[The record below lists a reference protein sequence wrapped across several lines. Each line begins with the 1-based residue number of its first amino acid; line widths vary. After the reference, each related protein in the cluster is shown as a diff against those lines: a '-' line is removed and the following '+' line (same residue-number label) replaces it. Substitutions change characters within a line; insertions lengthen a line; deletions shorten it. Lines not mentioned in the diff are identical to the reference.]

1 MNRSLQIRAGL
12 TAVILLF
19 SLYGLLPTFK
29 ALSISQAEREAAK
42 DNPERL
48 EEIAEIDAAAIRRGL
63 DLKGGMYLVL
73 EVDQAGMNSS
83 EAEDALLRV
92 KEIIY
97 NRIDKFGVSE
107 PEITTFGSSRIVVK
121 LPGLQDPERAK
132 NLLGKT
138 ARLEFRMVRPDT
150 EIQAALEK
158 MDHLFLADAAVADTP
173 DEADPEAAAE
183 PTEEEDLAAAEGDT
197 SAITEA
203 DTASTPFGDLDD
215 VLGDDD
221 SLAEADETYLKEHPF
236 TGLIIA
242 QPGILSST
250 PLFVEEKNVNRLQAM
265 LDDPRVAR
273 KLRNMEFQMD
283 MEPMNFGQG
292 QMLRPLYLIEAK
304 SILTGD
310 QLTDALSAAD
320 PERPGSWQV
329 NFSLNN
335 RGARTF
341 AKVTGENV
349 GRFLAI
355 SLDGRISSA
364 PVIQGKIP
372 SGSGS
377 ISGNFS
383 NAEAS
388 DLALLLRAGALP
400 TDVYIAEERTVGPSL
415 GSDSIRMG
423 VNAAMYGSILV
434 VIFMLVYY
442 RLSGVV
448 IVIALVSNIIILM
461 AILAQFD
468 LVLTLPGIAGIILT
482 VGMAVDANVLIN
494 ERIREE
500 LRKDKTIR
508 ASVQSGYTNA
518 TRTIVDANVTT
529 LIAGGILLWF
539 GTGPIKGFAVTLS
552 IGILTSMFTAL
563 VMGVAPGES
572 SPGKVGQDD
581 GILQGSQDQFRG
593 RHEGRLHHFGDP
605 GSRQRGHHADS
616 QGAAAEHRFYRR
628 FGAAG
633 EDGSGA
639 DGR

>member
-29 ALSISQAEREAAK
+29 ALSISSADREAAK
-42 DNPERL
+42 ENPERMA
-48 EEIAEIDAAAIRRGL
+48 EISDIDAAAIKRGL

-73 EVDQAGMNSS
+73 EVDQEGMNTS

-92 KEIIY
+92 KEILY
-97 NRIDKFGVSE
+97 NRVDKFGVSE

-132 NLLGKT
+132 ALLGQT

-150 EIQAALEK
+150 EIQPVLEK
-158 MDHLFLADAAVADTP
+158 LDRLYLGAAVPEQDVEDSAPVEDSAAAANDDVASAEGDSAAVA
-173 DEADPEAAAE
+173 
-183 PTEEEDLAAAEGDT
+183 G
-197 SAITEA
+197 A
-203 DTASTPFGDLDD
+203 DTAANPFGELDD
-215 VLGDDD
+215 MMGSDE
-221 SLAEADETYLKEHPF
+221 SLAGADEAYLKDHPF
-236 TGLIIA
+236 SGLLVV
-242 QPGILSST
+242 QPGILGST
-250 PLFVEEKNVNRLQAM
+250 PLFVQEDNVDRVQAM
-265 LDDPRVAR
+265 IEDPRTAR
-273 KLRNMEFQMD
+273 KLRNVEFQLE
-283 MEPMNFGQG
+283 MEPMDFGQG
-292 QMLRPLYLIEAK
+292 QMLRPLYLIDIK
-304 SILTGD
+304 PILTGD
-310 QLTDALSAAD
+310 QLTDALSSANN
-320 PERPGSWQV
+320 ERPGLWQV

-377 ISGNFS
+377 ISGNFT

-423 VNAAMYGSILV
+423 INAAIYGSLM
-434 VIFMLVYY
+434 VIIFILVYY
-442 RLSGVV
+442 RMSGVV
-448 IVIALVSNIIILM
+448 TVIALVSNIIILM
-461 AILAQFD
+461 AVLAQFD

-508 ASVQSGYTNA
+508 ASVQSGYANA
-518 TRTIVDANVTT
+518 TRTIIDANVTT

-563 VMGVAPGES
+563 VMTRVIMEFMTR
-572 SPGKVGQDD
+572 K
-581 GILQGSQDQFRG
+581 QGRKKMSI
-593 RHEGRLHHFGDP
+593 
-605 GSRQRGHHADS
+605 
-616 QGAAAEHRFYRR
+616 
-628 FGAAG
+628 
-633 EDGSGA
+633 
-639 DGR
+639 

>member
-29 ALSISQAEREAAK
+29 ALSISSAEREAAQ

-48 EEIAEIDAAAIRRGL
+48 AEIADIDAKAIRRGL

-73 EVDQAGMNSS
+73 EVDQEGMNSS
-83 EAEDALLRV
+83 EAEDALMRV
-92 KEIIY
+92 KEILY

-150 EIQAALEK
+150 ELQPALEK
-158 MDHLFLADAAVADTP
+158 LDQLFRVEGAEDETAAAGEDTTATVADEAEAAAPVDSAAVAELD
-173 DEADPEAAAE
+173 
-183 PTEEEDLAAAEGDT
+183 
-197 SAITEA
+197 SAGN
-203 DTASTPFGDLDD
+203 PFGDLEEFLDEEEA
-215 VLGDDD
+215 LPAA
-221 SLAEADETYLKEHPF
+221 AEEYLKEHPF
-236 TGLIIA
+236 SGLLIA
-242 QPGILSST
+242 QSGILSST
-250 PLFVEEKNVNRLQAM
+250 PLFVAEENVGRLQVM
-265 LDDPRVAR
+265 LDDPRTGR
-273 KLRNMEFQMD
+273 KLRDTEFQVE
-283 MEPMNFGQG
+283 MEPMDFGEG
-292 QMLRPLYLIEAK
+292 QVLRPVYLIDTK
-304 SILTGD
+304 PIISGD
-310 QLTDALSAAD
+310 QLTDAVSMANPD
-320 PERPGSWQV
+320 RPGFWQV
-329 NFSLNN
+329 NFTLNN
-335 RGARTF
+335 RGARSF

-377 ISGNFS
+377 ITGSFT

-423 VNAAMYGSILV
+423 VNAALYGSLLV
-434 VIFMLVYY
+434 VIFIIFYY
-442 RLSGVV
+442 RMSGMVT
-448 IVIALVSNIIILM
+448 VIALVSNIIILM
-461 AILAQFD
+461 AVLAQFD

-508 ASVQSGYTNA
+508 ASVQSGYANA

-529 LIAGGILLWF
+529 LIAAGILLWF

-563 VMGVAPGES
+563 VMTRVIMEFMTR
-572 SPGKVGQDD
+572 K
-581 GILQGSQDQFRG
+581 QGRKKISI
-593 RHEGRLHHFGDP
+593 
-605 GSRQRGHHADS
+605 
-616 QGAAAEHRFYRR
+616 
-628 FGAAG
+628 
-633 EDGSGA
+633 
-639 DGR
+639 

>member
-12 TAVILLF
+12 TVVILLL
-19 SLYGLLPTFK
+19 SLWGLLPTFK
-29 ALSISQAEREAAK
+29 ALSISSADREAAQG
-42 DNPERL
+42 NPERL
-48 EEIAEIDAAAIRRGL
+48 AEIADIDAAAIRRGL

-73 EVDQAGMNSS
+73 EVDQEGMNTS

-92 KEIIY
+92 KEILY

-132 NLLGKT
+132 NLLGQT
-138 ARLEFRMVRPDT
+138 AKLEFRMVRPAT
-150 EIQAALEK
+150 EIEAALERLDK
-158 MDHLFLADAAVADTP
+158 AFLGDVP
-173 DEADPEAAAE
+173 IVEEADVAEADVAEAETAVEETTPAATDDTEVAAA
-183 PTEEEDLAAAEGDT
+183 DSAAN
-197 SAITEA
+197 
-203 DTASTPFGDLDD
+203 PFGELDD
-215 VLGDDD
+215 VLGSDTEGAVDN
-221 SLAEADETYLKEHPF
+221 SEYLKTHPF
-236 TGLIIA
+236 SGLIVA
-242 QPGILSST
+242 QGGVLQST
-250 PLFVEEKNVNRLQAM
+250 PLFVPEENVDQLQA
-265 LDDPRVAR
+265 LLSDERTAAR
-273 KLRNMEFQMD
+273 LRGAEFQMD
-283 MEPMNFGQG
+283 MEAMDFGQG
-292 QMLRPLYLIEAK
+292 QLLRPLYLVDTSA
-304 SILTGD
+304 ILSGD
-310 QLTDALSAAD
+310 QLTDALSASNPD
-320 PERPGSWQV
+320 RPGQWQV
-329 NFSLNN
+329 NFTLDS
-335 RGARTF
+335 RGARQF

-377 ISGNFS
+377 ISGNFA
-383 NAEAS
+383 NEEAS

-423 VNAAMYGSILV
+423 VSAAMYGSILV
-434 VIFMLVYY
+434 IIFMLIYY

-448 IVIALVSNIIILM
+448 TVLALVSNIIILM
-461 AILAQFD
+461 AVLAQFD

-508 ASVQSGYTNA
+508 AAVQSGYANA

-529 LIAGGILLWF
+529 LIAGVILLWF

-563 VMGVAPGES
+563 VMTRILMEWVTRNQ
-572 SPGKVGQDD
+572 GKKKMS
-581 GILQGSQDQFRG
+581 I
-593 RHEGRLHHFGDP
+593 
-605 GSRQRGHHADS
+605 
-616 QGAAAEHRFYRR
+616 
-628 FGAAG
+628 
-633 EDGSGA
+633 
-639 DGR
+639 

>member
-12 TAVILLF
+12 TAAILLF

-29 ALSISQAEREAAK
+29 ALSISSAEREAAK
-42 DNPERL
+42 DNPEL
-48 EEIAEIDAAAIRRGL
+48 LAKIADADAAAIRRGL

-73 EVDQAGMNSS
+73 EVDQEGMNSS
-83 EAEDALLRV
+83 EAEDALMRV
-92 KEIIY
+92 KEILY

-132 NLLGKT
+132 SLLGQT

-150 EIQAALEK
+150 EIQPVLEKLDRLFLGNAALE
-158 MDHLFLADAAVADTP
+158 DDAQG
-173 DEADPEAAAE
+173 AE
-183 PTEEEDLAAAEGDT
+183 ESVAAAEGD
-197 SAITEA
+197 SAAVAVA
-203 DTASTPFGDLDD
+203 DTAANPFGDLDD
-215 VLGDDD
+215 MGADD
-221 SLAEADETYLKEHPF
+221 SLAGADEAFLKDNPF
-236 TGLIIA
+236 TGLLIV
-242 QPGILSST
+242 QPGLLGST
-250 PLFVEEKNVNRLQAM
+250 PLFVKESNVDRMQTL
-265 LDDPRVAR
+265 LDDPRTAQ
-273 KLRNMEFQMD
+273 KLRNVELQLEMD
-283 MEPMNFGQG
+283 PMDFGQG
-292 QMLRPLYLIEAK
+292 QQLRPLYLIDAQ
-304 SILTGD
+304 SVITGD
-310 QLTDALSAAD
+310 QLTDAISTAD
-320 PERPGSWQV
+320 PDRPGFWQV
-329 NFSLNN
+329 NFALNS

-341 AKVTGENV
+341 AKTTGENV

-377 ISGNFS
+377 ISGNFT
-383 NAEAS
+383 NNEAS

-423 VNAAMYGSILV
+423 VNAALYGSLLVILF
-434 VIFMLVYY
+434 ILIYY
-442 RLSGVV
+442 KMSGIVS
-448 IVIALVSNIIILM
+448 VIALVSNIIILM
-461 AILAQFD
+461 AVLAQFD

-500 LRKDKTIR
+500 LRKEKTIR
-508 ASVQSGYTNA
+508 ASVQAGYANA

-563 VMGVAPGES
+563 VMTRVIMEF
-572 SPGKVGQDD
+572 VTRN
-581 GILQGSQDQFRG
+581 QGRKKMSI
-593 RHEGRLHHFGDP
+593 
-605 GSRQRGHHADS
+605 
-616 QGAAAEHRFYRR
+616 
-628 FGAAG
+628 
-633 EDGSGA
+633 
-639 DGR
+639 

>member
-29 ALSISQAEREAAK
+29 ALSISSADREAAR

-48 EEIAEIDAAAIRRGL
+48 AEIADIDAAAIKRGL

-73 EVDQAGMNSS
+73 EVDQEGMNTS

-92 KEIIY
+92 KEILY
-97 NRIDKFGVSE
+97 NRVDKFGVSE

-132 NLLGKT
+132 ALLGKT

-150 EIQAALEK
+150 EIQTVLEK
-158 MDHLFLADAAVADTP
+158 LDRLFLGDVNLEQDASIT
-173 DEADPEAAAE
+173 EEAAPASIDDVE
-183 PTEEEDLAAAEGDT
+183 VAAAEGD
-197 SAITEA
+197 SAA
-203 DTASTPFGDLDD
+203 AASDTAANPFGELDD
-215 VLGDDD
+215 IMGSDE
-221 SLAEADETYLKEHPF
+221 SLAGADEAYLKDHPF
-236 TGLIIA
+236 SGLLIV
-242 QPGILSST
+242 QPGALGST
-250 PLFVEEKNVNRLQAM
+250 PLFVEERNVARVQAL
-265 LDDPRVAR
+265 LDDPRTA
-273 KLRNMEFQMD
+273 KKMRNVEFQLE
-283 MEPMNFGQG
+283 MEPMDFGQG
-292 QMLRPLYLIEAK
+292 QMLRPLYLIDVK
-304 SILTGD
+304 PILTGD
-310 QLTDALSAAD
+310 QLTDALSSANN
-320 PERPGSWQV
+320 ERPGLWQV

-377 ISGNFS
+377 ISGNFT

-423 VNAAMYGSILV
+423 INAAMYGSLFVVLFILA
-434 VIFMLVYY
+434 YY
-442 RLSGVV
+442 RMSGLV
-448 IVIALVSNIIILM
+448 IVAALLSNIIILM
-461 AILAQFD
+461 AVLAQFD

-508 ASVQSGYTNA
+508 ASVQSGYANA
-518 TRTIVDANVTT
+518 TRTIIDANVTT

-563 VMGVAPGES
+563 VMTRVIMEFITR
-572 SPGKVGQDD
+572 K
-581 GILQGSQDQFRG
+581 QG
-593 RHEGRLHHFGDP
+593 
-605 GSRQRGHHADS
+605 RQKMS
-616 QGAAAEHRFYRR
+616 I
-628 FGAAG
+628 
-633 EDGSGA
+633 
-639 DGR
+639 

>member
-12 TAVILLF
+12 TVVILLF

-29 ALSISQAEREAAK
+29 ALSISHQEREAAK
-42 DNPERL
+42 DNPERMA
-48 EEIAEIDAAAIRRGL
+48 EIADIDAAAIRRGL

-73 EVDQAGMNSS
+73 EVDQEGMNAS
-83 EAEDALLRV
+83 EAEDALMRV
-92 KEIIY
+92 KEILY

-132 NLLGKT
+132 SLLGKT

-158 MDHLFLADAAVADTP
+158 LDQVFLGDGAAAVADTATP
-173 DEADPEAAAE
+173 AETPASVAETAPAGTDTAAAV
-183 PTEEEDLAAAEGDT
+183 
-197 SAITEA
+197 A
-203 DTASTPFGDLDD
+203 DTAANPFGELDD
-215 VLGDDD
+215 LLGADE
-221 SLAEADETYLKEHPF
+221 SLPGADETFLKDHPF
-236 TGLIIA
+236 SGLLIA
-242 QPGILSST
+242 QQGVLAST
-250 PLFVEEKNVNRLQAM
+250 PLFVQESNVDRVQAM
-265 LDDPRVAR
+265 LDDPRTPR
-273 KLRNMEFQMD
+273 KLRNLEFQLE
-283 MEPMNFGQG
+283 MEPMDFGQG
-292 QMLRPLYLIEAK
+292 QRLRPLYLIDSSA
-304 SILTGD
+304 ILTGD
-310 QLTDALSAAD
+310 QLTDAISTAN
-320 PERPGSWQV
+320 PERPGLWQV
-329 NFSLNN
+329 NFTLNS

-341 AKVTGENV
+341 AKTTGENV

-377 ISGNFS
+377 ISGNFT
-383 NAEAS
+383 NNEAS

-400 TDVYIAEERTVGPSL
+400 TDVFIAEERTVGPSL

-423 VNAAMYGSILV
+423 VNAALYGSLLVIIFIL
-434 VIFMLVYY
+434 IYY
-442 RLSGVV
+442 RMKGLVAV
-448 IVIALVSNIIILM
+448 MALLSNIIILM
-461 AILAQFD
+461 AVLAQFD
-468 LVLTLPGIAGIILT
+468 MVLTLPGIAGIILT

-508 ASVQSGYTNA
+508 ASVQAGYSNA

-563 VMGVAPGES
+563 VMTRVIMEF
-572 SPGKVGQDD
+572 VTRN
-581 GILQGSQDQFRG
+581 QGRKKLST
-593 RHEGRLHHFGDP
+593 
-605 GSRQRGHHADS
+605 
-616 QGAAAEHRFYRR
+616 
-628 FGAAG
+628 
-633 EDGSGA
+633 
-639 DGR
+639 

>member
-12 TAVILLF
+12 TVVILLF
-19 SLYGLLPTFK
+19 SLYGLLPTFR
-29 ALSISQAEREAAK
+29 ALSISPSEREAAK

-48 EEIAEIDAAAIRRGL
+48 AEISDIDAAAIRRGL

-73 EVDQAGMNSS
+73 EVDQEGMNSA
-83 EAEDALLRV
+83 EAEDALMRV
-92 KEIIY
+92 KEILY

-132 NLLGKT
+132 NLLGQT

-150 EIQAALEK
+150 ELQPALEK
-158 MDHLFLADAAVADTP
+158 LDKLFLADAANTDVPADSAATD
-173 DEADPEAAAE
+173 DEASSEV
-183 PTEEEDLAAAEGDT
+183 TEGEDLLAAAGDT
-197 SAITEA
+197 SAISEIIA
-203 DTASTPFGDLDD
+203 ELDSSATPFGDLED
-215 VLGDDD
+215 VLGDE
-221 SLAEADETYLKEHPF
+221 EALPAVDEEYLKDHPF
-236 TGLIIA
+236 SGLLLA
-242 QPGILSST
+242 QSGLLTST
-250 PLFVEEKNVNRLQAM
+250 PLFVQEANVGRLQTL
-265 LDDPRVAR
+265 LDDPRAAR
-273 KLRNMEFQMD
+273 KLRTTEFQVEMD
-283 MEPMNFGQG
+283 PMDFGEG
-292 QMLRPLYLIEAK
+292 QVLRPVYLVDVK
-304 SILTGD
+304 SIITGD
-310 QLTDALSAAD
+310 QLTDARSNANPD
-320 PERPGSWQV
+320 RPGFWQV
-329 NFSLNN
+329 NFTLNN
-335 RGARTF
+335 RGARSF
-341 AKVTGENV
+341 AKTTGENV

-377 ISGNFS
+377 ISGNFT

-423 VNAAMYGSILV
+423 VNAALYGSILV
-434 VIFMLVYY
+434 VIFILIYY
-442 RLSGVV
+442 RMSGLVT
-448 IVIALVSNIIILM
+448 VIALVSNIIILM
-461 AILAQFD
+461 AVLAQFD

-529 LIAGGILLWF
+529 LIAAGILLWF

-563 VMGVAPGES
+563 VMTRVIMEFMTRNM
-572 SPGKVGQDD
+572 GKKKMS
-581 GILQGSQDQFRG
+581 I
-593 RHEGRLHHFGDP
+593 
-605 GSRQRGHHADS
+605 
-616 QGAAAEHRFYRR
+616 
-628 FGAAG
+628 
-633 EDGSGA
+633 
-639 DGR
+639 